1 MENVNET
8 FHFGTPRLVMLGERF
23 KSLAGIIKGTGFHA
37 KISDRVPNMANIG
50 ANVA

>member
-8 FHFGTPRLVMLGERF
+8 FHFGTPRLFMLGERF